1 MQHSHLTVL
10 HSEWPKLYG
19 VLAVFECNRVI
30 IANVGCKVLIK
41 ITLLLSHK
49 GPKKKKK
56 IDLQISKNVLFIL
69 YLIENSKLP
78 HLDEEL

>member
-56 IDLQISKNVLFIL
+56 NRPADIKKCFVHTLS
-69 YLIENSKLP
+69 Y
-78 HLDEEL
+78 